1 MDMLLLSDED
11 NIREEERRKGRHEHV
26 SNDAYNFS
34 ALSPLLSDFVEQRYL
49 PFAKETKR
57 SWKADKGHLERHVLP
72 HLGASR
78 LSDIS
83 TDTLMEWVR
92 TLELIGLSY
101 SSRFRLF
108 WLVKSVLHCA
118 IQWGVLPDSRNFAS
132 ANLPAKPTRAP
143 ILLDSAEV
151 IRLLDVLRDFP
162 HRAAANAI
170 HLMLLTGA
178 SKSEILYARWEDVD
192 FKNGTLFTDKTFTG
206 RPHLIP
212 LNNEALKL
220 IQKLP
225 RREDV
230 PWLFFTRNG
239 TRLASITYQWQQVRE
254 RFGRPE
260 LRIQDLRHSFA
271 NFLVS
276 IGINQ
281 RDLRTI
287 LGHYKPETLALV
299 RNNSFENNVRA

>member
-1 MDMLLLSDED
+1 M
-11 NIREEERRKGRHEHV
+11 
-26 SNDAYNFS
+26 
-34 ALSPLLSDFVEQRYL
+34 
-49 PFAKETKR
+49 
-57 SWKADKGHLERHVLP
+57 
-72 HLGASR
+72 
-78 LSDIS
+78 
-83 TDTLMEWVR
+83 
-92 TLELIGLSY
+92 
-101 SSRFRLF
+101 
-108 WLVKSVLHCA
+108 
-118 IQWGVLPDSRNFAS
+118 
-132 ANLPAKPTRAP
+132 
-143 ILLDSAEV
+143 
-151 IRLLDVLRDFP
+151 
-162 HRAAANAI
+162 
-170 HLMLLTGA
+170 
-178 SKSEILYARWEDVD
+178 
-192 FKNGTLFTDKTFTG
+192 
-206 RPHLIP
+206 
-212 LNNEALKL
+212 KL

-299 RNNSFENNVRA
+299 RNNSFENNVRAQ

>member
-1 MDMLLLSDED
+1 MKMASLHIDGVQNST
-11 NIREEERRKGRHEHV
+11 
-26 SNDAYNFS
+26 AS
-34 ALSPLLSDFVEQRYL
+34 ALHAGSLFSDFVREHYL
-49 PFAKETKR
+49 PFAQETKR
-57 SWKADKGHLERHVLP
+57 SWKADERNLDRHILP
-72 HLGASR
+72 HLGSYH

-83 TDTLMEWVR
+83 TSVLKSWTDD
-92 TLELIGLSY
+92 LELTGLAY

-108 WLVKSVLHCA
+108 WLAKYVLNCA
-118 IQWGVLPDSRNFAS
+118 VRWGVLPSDTAFKA
-132 ANLPAKPTRAP
+132 ANLPSKPGRKP
-143 ILLDSAEV
+143 VLLDSSEV
-151 IRLLDVLRDFP
+151 LQLLDVLKNYR
-162 HRAAANAI
+162 HRASANAI

-178 SKSEILYARWEDVD
+178 SKSEILHARWEDVD
-192 FKNGTLFTDKTFTG
+192 FEKGTLFTDHTFTG

-225 RREDV
+225 RSVDV

-239 TRLASITYQWQQVRE
+239 TRLAAISRE
-254 RFGRPE
+254 WYEIRELFGRPE

-271 NFLVS
+271 NFLVG

-281 RDLRTI
+281 RDLRGI

-299 RNNSFENNVRA
+299 RNNSFENR